1 MIPLLSKDFTLPA
14 DGWYQLTPE
23 GEFLHKPTGILQ
35 VVDTAA
41 CEAIVSDFTARAAA
55 PDFGGVL
62 VDYDHFSMDP
72 ERPSEAA
79 GWIMETQHR
88 PGSGVWARIRWTDE
102 GEKAVTGGRY
112 RYMSPVWMPADCE
125 TLAPDKLRPLRLK
138 NAALTNAPNIVGAAP
153 LSNDVRI
160 VAPPHIAAF
169 LANRA
174 LGALTN
180 ALTPGHTAQRRAFFA
195 KLRGSPTAAA
205 GKTPA
210 GRPAEQPAR
219 PVVNP
224 LRPSIPGDT
233 TLPVDDGRRVP
244 GVPENAIPV
253 NQKKPAQPARPG
265 GAYPM
270 PIVGPGRPVTPGR
283 PGDIWIGG
291 SPDFDE
297 RTGRYRDPNDP
308 RNRKLG
314 LPTIR
319 PGASIGD
326 RLRQLFA
333 NRAMTDAQ
341 RRAMFAR
348 LRSGSGPNPRDYEPK
363 TPAEVDQDAEAEREL
378 TAGEREQNL
387 ALSRIIARRKAIEAD
402 NARNKPE
409 LPGDAEARRRAAGV
423 GVAKKAGPEQDG
435 IQAKAKGRQVARVDM
450 PVDPDRKPNPN
461 SLTAGRG
468 LQWRGPVAQTA
479 AGRRAEEEGRQ
490 RAVRDWLRDL
500 VSRGA
505 LHNRSPMSD
514 EQRKAMFA
522 RMRGGSVGASRSW
535 EPGSPELDALRQK
548 TPKYMEN
555 YIAERIAAGEDETR
569 LRTDLLDVADTL
581 NGMALG
587 SVGGLRTVG
596 TKAAVAGSR
605 NVTGIINKARQLL
618 TGKPANGMVHP
629 ELPALDYLRTSADK
643 IRAAT
648 VGKLGYVDEATSQ
661 ALRALR
667 IEGDAIRSGA
677 TSRINLTA
685 PLSDA
690 SKRLLDWVRTQAQG
704 QPIRILDNRSPMTD
718 NQRKAMFA
726 RMNYQGRGAP
736 DPAPAATGAPAQ
748 GAPASSTP
756 AADMVRQNQARL
768 DALHT
773 QRTNLEAQAPK
784 RPEPTVPDLAEVD
797 PRAARQAALA
807 AGGDATAVL
816 QAEQTARERNLKAVQ
831 WRAEMERTLTARG
844 VRPENLNAAIQR
856 ELDKMAG
863 ADAKATKDYEKAQD
877 RHLKALAAIDAK
889 IAAEEIAGQ
898 EAELRHRNAAAEVQT
913 RTAAAAEKATAA
925 AAAKAA
931 ADKAKAEAA
940 AAKARAGDPDPV
952 KQVAAVKK
960 QRAAYLDAIVLG
972 ELDVAERLAP
982 GVNHRAN
989 IAAVRAMIP
998 RLGQP
1003 MSTRDRASAAE
1014 ALRILA
1020 QTAPDAYPRT
1030 K

>member
-160 VAPPHIAAF
+160 DAPPHIAAF

-205 GKTPA
+205 DKTPT

-219 PVVNP
+219 PAVNP
-224 LRPSIPGDT
+224 LRQTIPGDT

-253 NQKKPAQPARPG
+253 NPKKPAQPARPG

-270 PIVGPGRPVTPGR
+270 PIVGPGRPTPGR

-297 RTGRYRDPNDP
+297 RTGRYRNPNDP
-308 RNRKLG
+308 RNGKLG

-326 RLRQLFA
+326 RIRQLFA
-333 NRAMTDAQ
+333 NRVMTDAQ

-348 LRSGSGPNPRDYEPK
+348 LRSGSGPNPRDYEPR

-409 LPGDAEARRRAAGV
+409 LAGDAEARRRAAGV

-435 IQAKAKGRQVARVDM
+435 IQAKAKGKQVARVDM

-500 VSRGA
+500 ISRGA

-522 RMRGGSVGASRSW
+522 RM
-535 EPGSPELDALRQK
+535 D
-548 TPKYMEN
+548 
-555 YIAERIAAGEDETR
+555 
-569 LRTDLLDVADTL
+569 
-581 NGMALG
+581 
-587 SVGGLRTVG
+587 
-596 TKAAVAGSR
+596 
-605 NVTGIINKARQLL
+605 
-618 TGKPANGMVHP
+618 
-629 ELPALDYLRTSADK
+629 
-643 IRAAT
+643 
-648 VGKLGYVDEATSQ
+648 
-661 ALRALR
+661 
-667 IEGDAIRSGA
+667 
-677 TSRINLTA
+677 
-685 PLSDA
+685 
-690 SKRLLDWVRTQAQG
+690 
-704 QPIRILDNRSPMTD
+704 
-718 NQRKAMFA
+718 
-726 RMNYQGRGAP
+726 YQGRGAP
-736 DPAPAATGAPAQ
+736 DPVPAAPGVPAQ
-748 GAPASSTP
+748 GDPASSTP
-756 AADMVRQNQARL
+756 AAAMVRQNQARL
-768 DALHT
+768 DALYT

-784 RPEPTVPDLAEVD
+784 RPDPTVPDLAEVD

-816 QAEQTARERNLKAVQ
+816 QAEQAAREQNQKAGQ
-831 WRAEMERTLTARG
+831 WRTEMERTLTARG
-844 VRPENLNAAIQR
+844 VRPEALNAAIQR

-863 ADAKATKDYEKAQD
+863 ADAKAMKDYEKAQD

-889 IAAEEIAGQ
+889 IASEEIAGQ
-898 EAELRHRNAAAEVQT
+898 EAELRHRNAAVEVQT
-913 RTAAAAEKATAA
+913 RTAAAAEKAAAA

-960 QRAAYLDAIVLG
+960 QRTAYLDAIVLG